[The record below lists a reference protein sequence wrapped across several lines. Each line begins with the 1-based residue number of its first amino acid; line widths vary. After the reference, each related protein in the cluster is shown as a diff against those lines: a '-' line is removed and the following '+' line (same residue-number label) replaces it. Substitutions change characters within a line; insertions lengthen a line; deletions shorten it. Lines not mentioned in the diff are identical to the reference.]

1 MRVPHAWSAM
11 QGMRG
16 LLLTPEGV
24 LGSLLA
30 VGTLTLGVVW
40 AVDFVRA
47 SYEPAVV
54 QVEAGRTAKLHG
66 TFRSPWKETVTVKH
80 VVAGC
85 SCSQADVKPRRIEP
99 GAVVQVDAVFD
110 STGKPPGE
118 HAIALRIID
127 ADGDDRD
134 VPWPFR
140 VKVLAA
146 AGAPP

>member
-54 QVEAGRTAKLHG
+54 HVEAGGTAKLHG

-85 SCSQADVKPRRIEP
+85 SCSQADVKPRRLEP
-99 GAVVQVDAVFD
+99 GAVVEVDAVFD
-110 STGKPPGE
+110 STGKPPGD
-118 HAIALRIID
+118 HAIALLIID
-127 ADGDDRD
+127 ADGHALEI
-134 VPWPFR
+134 PWPLR
-140 VKVLAA
+140 VKVVAGP
-146 AGAPP
+146 GAPP

>member
-1 MRVPHAWSAM
+1 MSK
-11 QGMRG
+11 GG
-16 LLLTPEGV
+16 LRNEWLWGFV
-24 LGSLLA
+24 LALCF
-30 VGTLTLGVVW
+30 GTSGVVVG
-40 AVDFVRA
+40 VDFVRA
-47 SYEPAVV
+47 SYGPAVM
-54 QVEAGRTAKLHG
+54 QVEVGRKAKLHG

-99 GAVVQVDAVFD
+99 GAVVEVDAVFD

-118 HAIALRIID
+118 HSIALRIID
-127 ADGDDRD
+127 DDGDDRD
-134 VPWPFR
+134 IPWPFR

>member
-16 LLLTPEGV
+16 LLLTPEGL
-24 LGSLLA
+24 LGSLLGLGC
-30 VGTLTLGVVW
+30 GTLVVVS
-40 AVDFVRA
+40 AVDVVRA

-54 QVEAGRTAKLHG
+54 QVEAGGTAKLHG

-99 GAVVQVDAVFD
+99 GAVVEVDAVFD
-110 STGKPPGE
+110 STGKTPGD
-118 HAIALRIID
+118 HALALRIID
-127 ADGDDRD
+127 ADGDDREI
-134 VPWPFR
+134 PWPFR
-140 VKVLAA
+140 VKVVAGP
-146 AGAPP
+146 GAPP